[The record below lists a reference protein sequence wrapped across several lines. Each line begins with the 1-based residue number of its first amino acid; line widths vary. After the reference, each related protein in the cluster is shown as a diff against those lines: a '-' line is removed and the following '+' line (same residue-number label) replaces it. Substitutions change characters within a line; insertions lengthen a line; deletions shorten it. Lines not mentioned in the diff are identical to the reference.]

1 MTKYFNSKNILVLIS
16 VIITCL
22 VFYPPIPQ
30 ILSWDIFGHYV
41 YLPLIFENNQIIL
54 NDLSYVESVDKIYDV
69 SPAFYQFVATESG
82 HYYTKYT
89 GGWAIL
95 MTPFYLIAEFWA
107 SLADYP
113 ADGFSYPYQLM
124 MYIGNWFYEIVGL
137 IYIRKILLHFFSDKQ
152 AATLLVLLIFSTNL
166 LWMYYG
172 AIGQSHLLAL
182 SMLSIFLYNT
192 IKFYQSKT
200 IKQAFVCGIFW
211 GLLTLVRP
219 PDGIFGLLFFLWPLT
234 TWKKWSDPFSWFQHS
249 NRNHFIFMIT
259 AFILVIFPQALYWF
273 LSSGSWLLNSYANNP
288 GEGFNFSDPFIF
300 EFLFSFR
307 KGWFIYTPFMLLAI
321 IGMYK
326 FSKLHPQGRIISAI
340 ILIFTYIAS
349 SWSCWWYG
357 ASYSSRAMVDCYVLC
372 ILPAGYFL
380 MTIQRTTS
388 KILLA
393 IFVVAT
399 TSLNLFQ
406 TYQFSSKI
414 LNHSFMTR
422 DYYFS
427 TLFQVNAP
435 SKEQKK
441 LLHFDLEKGYREGF
455 KKNEQNYSN
464 AFTLNTNFNLKDSIN
479 SANPYLEILRLETND
494 YVLKSHVWIKVTY
507 VMSKPLP
514 TDNKLILYTTMSYK
528 DRDYS
533 WQGFTPTDCGCKN
546 KATCDTLVYYYLTPN
561 IRSDE
566 DDIIFGAMNDDESS
580 VHFKS
585 RTIEFFEPITD
596 YK

>member
-1 MTKYFNSKNILVLIS
+1 MTKYFNSTNILVLIS

-54 NDLSYVESVDKIYDV
+54 NDLSYVENVDKIYDV

-89 GGWAIL
+89 SGWAIL

-107 SLADYP
+107 TLADYP

-124 MYIGNWFYEIVGL
+124 MYVGSWFYEILGL
-137 IYIRKILLHFFSDKQ
+137 IYIRKTLLHFFNDKH
-152 AATLLVLLIFSTNL
+152 TSILLLILVFSTNL

-172 AIGQSHLLAL
+172 ATGQSHLLAL
-182 SMLSIFLYNT
+182 CMLSIFLYHT
-192 IKFYQSKT
+192 LKFYQHKT
-200 IKQAFVCGIFW
+200 IKQAFICGIFW

-219 PDGIFGLLFFLWPLT
+219 PDGIFGLLFFLWPLN
-234 TWKKWSDPFSWFQHS
+234 TWKKWTDPLSWFQS
-249 NRNHFIFMIT
+249 LNRKYFICMIS
-259 AFILVIFPQALYWF
+259 AFVLVIFPQSLYWF
-273 LSSGSWLLNSYANNP
+273 LSSGSWILNSYANNP
-288 GEGFNFSDPFIF
+288 GEGFNFQDPFIF

-307 KGWFIYTPFMLLAI
+307 KGWFIYTPLMLLAV

-326 FSKLHPQGRIISAI
+326 FSKQHPQGRIISAF
-340 ILIFTYIAS
+340 ILIFIYIAS

-357 ASYSSRAMVDCYVLC
+357 ASFSSRAMVDSYVLC
-372 ILPAGYFL
+372 ILPAGYVL
-380 MTIQRTTS
+380 LTT
-388 KILLA
+388 KRIVA
-393 IFVVAT
+393 NYVFTIFVIAA

-406 TYQFSSKI
+406 TYQFSNKI

-422 DYYFS
+422 EYYFS
-427 TLFQVNAP
+427 TFFQVNSP
-435 SKEQKK
+435 DIQQKK
-441 LLHFDLEKGYREGF
+441 LLYFDLEKGYREGF
-455 KKNEQNYSN
+455 QKNEKNYTC
-464 AFTLNTNFNLKDSIN
+464 AFTVNSNFNNNDSI
-479 SANPYLEILRLETND
+479 SAAHPYLSTLRLETKD
-494 YVLKSHVWIKVTY
+494 YILKSHVWIKVTY

-533 WQGFTPTDCGCKN
+533 WQGFNSTDCGCLN
-546 KATCDTLVYYYLTPN
+546 QISCDTLTYFYLTPN
-561 IRSDE
+561 IRSNG
-566 DDIIFGAMNDDESS
+566 DDIVFGAMNDDESC
-580 VHFKS
+580 VYFKS